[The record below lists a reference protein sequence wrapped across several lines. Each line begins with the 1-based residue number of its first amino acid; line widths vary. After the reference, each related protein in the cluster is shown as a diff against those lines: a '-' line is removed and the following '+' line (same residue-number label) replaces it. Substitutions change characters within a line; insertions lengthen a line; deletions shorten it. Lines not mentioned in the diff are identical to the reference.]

1 MGLLVY
7 IQQCSDMEKV
17 SITADD
23 GNQIRI
29 KKVILYGT
37 FEDTVKREDIVLI
50 HNENAENHSTNK
62 ILGILRKSTKKN
74 ELFNSLR
81 CRHDITY

>member
-1 MGLLVY
+1 
-7 IQQCSDMEKV
+7 MEKV
-17 SITADD
+17 NITADD
-23 GNQIRI
+23 NNQIRI